1 MRHNSSSSSSS
12 VSSSA
17 SRDAKG
23 VRSRDAEGVR
33 ARDAKD
39 VRPHDAEGVRVTMGV
54 RRLQIRVILVPTL
67 NWLCRWPFRKDGKT
81 RKSRRRFPQKF
92 CGNQHPD
99 RKDRPNTNPT
109 RG

>member
-1 MRHNSSSSSSS
+1 MRHNSSSSS

-39 VRPHDAEGVRVTMGV
+39 VRAHDAEGVRVMGV

-81 RKSRRRFPQKF
+81 RKSRRWFPQKF

-99 RKDRPNTNPT
+99 RKDRPKVFW
-109 RG
+109 